1 MGGTTR
7 PNHELAACGRNSS
20 RRYRLIRLDEGHKTA
35 EVETERDLHLGD
47 HVDVRGRRYEIVGL
61 AWKRNYTVP
70 VALNMTS
77 ATMGFGPELE
87 HFRRVVTEGIP
98 NESDIASAAATLAL
112 TSQIAE
118 QAFQG

>member
-61 AWKRNYTVP
+61 AWKRNREYLLCTP
-70 VALNMTS
+70 S
-77 ATMGFGPELE
+77 PES
-87 HFRRVVTEGIP
+87 P
-98 NESDIASAAATLAL
+98 AADEPLGKEWTLW
-112 TSQIAE
+112 SPDWRNHGGE
-118 QAFQG
+118 